1 MPLHYT
7 FSHPH
12 RLVIAVAKGSVVAE
26 EVIAFLA
33 KIDAEN
39 AQDYRKIFD
48 VTELQTVFAHE
59 RVRRLADIVRSRAT
73 PAGPIAI
80 VAREEHALRQARLF
94 VAATGHA
101 RLIEVFDEQHLAR
114 KWLDAVRAG

>member
-33 KIDAEN
+33 KIDVEN

-48 VTELQTVFAHE
+48 VTELETVFAHE
-59 RVRRLADIVRSRAT
+59 RVRRLADIVRSRPT

-80 VAREEHALRQARLF
+80 VAREEHAFRQARLF
-94 VAATGHA
+94 VAATGET
-101 RLIEVFDEQHLAR
+101 RLIEVFGEQHLAR
-114 KWLDAVRAG
+114 KWLDAL